1 MKVESLSPPGFR
13 PRCPVYRGEKGGLTP
28 QEEDIDYFV
37 DNSSSYTYLDRGFE
51 ILITPP
57 LTPKLD
63 VMKLF
68 LDTAIVSDIE
78 DRFNTSLISG
88 ITTNPTLIKKTK
100 RNPWDVYKDIIELG
114 VDDLSIEVNGD
125 DSQEL
130 VRNAMTAHGNY
141 GNVATIKLPCTI
153 EGLKACKY
161 LSNIGIRVNMTLV
174 FSVSQALLCG
184 LAGATYVSP
193 FIGRMDDNSLD
204 GMKLINDISNV
215 FKKQFINTLILAA
228 SVRDAQSVGVA
239 FGLGADIC
247 TVPPKVFDDM
257 AKHVL
262 TDKGLEQFKK
272 DSEG

>member
-1 MKVESLSPPGFR
+1 
-13 PRCPVYRGEKGGLTP
+13 
-28 QEEDIDYFV
+28 
-37 DNSSSYTYLDRGFE
+37 
-51 ILITPP
+51 
-57 LTPKLD
+57 
-63 VMKLF
+63 MKLF

-78 DRFNTSLISG
+78 ERYDTGLIHG
-88 ITTNPTLIKKTK
+88 ITTNPTLIKKSGK
-100 RNPWDVYKDIIELG
+100 DQWKVYSDIVELG
-114 VDDLSIEVNGD
+114 VEDISIEVYGE
-125 DSQEL
+125 DSKEL

-161 LSNIGIRVNMTLV
+161 LSNLGIRVNMTLV
-174 FSVSQALLCG
+174 FSVSQAILCG
-184 LAGATYVSP
+184 LAGAFYVSP

-257 AKHVL
+257 ACHVL
-262 TDKGLEQFKK
+262 TDKGLEQFNK
-272 DSEG
+272 DFLS